1 MLTWDCER
9 DQQVEQTL
17 NSKCKAI
24 KLVTTVK
31 SCSLVKF
38 FHNKGKGKIHLIAP
52 LIENFNGVKLGYDE
66 LASAIAVNHYGS
78 KMNLT
83 IGFHIG
89 DVGYLWPISQYW
101 I

>member
-1 MLTWDCER
+1 M
-9 DQQVEQTL
+9 EQTL

-24 KLVTTVK
+24 KLVTIVK
-31 SCSLVKF
+31 SCSLMKF
-38 FHNKGKGKIHLIAP
+38 FHNKSKCKIHLIAP
-52 LIENFNGVKLGYDE
+52 LVENFNGVKLGYGE

-83 IGFHIG
+83 IGFHIR
-89 DVGYLWPISQYW
+89 DVGYLCPISQYW